1 MPVLSCPEQLT
12 IQLRNS
18 HDSCRTGRS
27 GNKNFLHKDGP
38 LRVLVVDDELG
49 IREGCRRTLAAHD
62 FQVEVAENGPAGLA
76 RLREGH
82 FDVLLLDAMMPG
94 MSGLE
99 VLQHARKIAP
109 DLICILITGYATV
122 ELAVQA
128 MREGA
133 QDFIAKPFTSE
144 LLLRVINRELERQ
157 HLKREA
163 ERAVLLEEQNRELSR
178 VTAEMTKLAAI
189 ESRFMLTMVHIL
201 RAPVAVLQNSLQLIR
216 KGYVPEEGQP
226 AFLERAEQR
235 AGELL
240 TILDD
245 VLLLSQLKQDLHKHR
260 TETVSVAGVLET
272 VAAGLEEEAA
282 ERQIELCVEIS
293 DSPALVAQTEHIRAL
308 WLNLLSNALRYTPAG
323 GRITIQ
329 LNAEENRR
337 TIIGS
342 VADTGI
348 GIATEEI
355 SRIFEEFYRTD
366 AAQAMQETGT
376 GLGLPIVQ
384 QIVAMYG
391 GTIELESAVNQGSTF
406 RFVLPASAK
415 P

>member
-12 IQLRNS
+12 IQHRNS

-144 LLLRVINRELERQ
+144 LLLRVINRELERL

-178 VTAEMTKLAAI
+178 VTAEMSKLAAI
-189 ESRFMLTMVHIL
+189 ESRFMLTMVHVL

-216 KGYVPEEGQP
+216 KGYVPDEGQP

-272 VAAGLEEEAA
+272 VAAGLEEEAD
-282 ERQIELCVEIS
+282 ERQIELCVEIA

-308 WLNLLSNALRYTPAG
+308 WLNLLSNAVRYTPAG
-323 GRITIQ
+323 GRITIR
-329 LNAEENRR
+329 L
-337 TIIGS
+337 
-342 VADTGI
+342 DC
-348 GIATEEI
+348 
-355 SRIFEEFYRTD
+355 
-366 AAQAMQETGT
+366 
-376 GLGLPIVQ
+376 
-384 QIVAMYG
+384 
-391 GTIELESAVNQGSTF
+391 
-406 RFVLPASAK
+406 
-415 P
+415 

>member
-1 MPVLSCPEQLT
+1 M
-12 IQLRNS
+12 
-18 HDSCRTGRS
+18 
-27 GNKNFLHKDGP
+27 
-38 LRVLVVDDELG
+38 
-49 IREGCRRTLAAHD
+49 
-62 FQVEVAENGPAGLA
+62 
-76 RLREGH
+76 
-82 FDVLLLDAMMPG
+82 
-94 MSGLE
+94 
-99 VLQHARKIAP
+99 LQHARKIAP

-144 LLLRVINRELERQ
+144 LLLRVINRELERL

-178 VTAEMTKLAAI
+178 VTAEMSKLAAI

-216 KGYVPEEGQP
+216 KGYVPDEGQP
-226 AFLERAEQR
+226 AFLERSEQR

-272 VAAGLEEEAA
+272 VAAGLEEEAD
-282 ERQIELCVEIS
+282 ERQIELCVEIA

-308 WLNLLSNALRYTPAG
+308 WINLLTNAIRYTPAG
-323 GRITIQ
+323 GQVRVKLEADPRAKVLTATI
-329 LNAEENRR
+329 
-337 TIIGS
+337 
-342 VADTGI
+342 ADTGI
-348 GIATEEI
+348 GIAPEEI
-355 SRIFEEFYRTD
+355 PRIFEEFYRTGE
-366 AAQAMQETGT
+366 AKAMQETGT

-391 GTIELESAVNQGSTF
+391 GTIELESVPHQGSTF
-406 RFVLPASAK
+406 RFTLPLSEAGEKGVL
-415 P
+415 

>member
-1 MPVLSCPEQLT
+1 M
-12 IQLRNS
+12 
-18 HDSCRTGRS
+18 
-27 GNKNFLHKDGP
+27 
-38 LRVLVVDDELG
+38 RVLVVDDELG
-49 IREGCRRTLAAHD
+49 IREGCRRALTAQG
-62 FQVEVAENGPAGLA
+62 FEVEVAENGPAGLA

-82 FDVLLLDAMMPG
+82 FDLLLLDAMMPG

-133 QDFIAKPFTSE
+133 QDFVAKPFTPE
-144 LLLRVINRELERQ
+144 LLLRVINRELERLR
-157 HLKREA
+157 LKREA

-178 VTAEMTKLAAI
+178 VTAEMSQLAAI
-189 ESRFMLTMVHIL
+189 ESRFMLTMVHVL

-216 KGYVPEEGQP
+216 KGYVPDEGQP

-260 TETVSVAGVLET
+260 TETVSVAAVLET
-272 VAAGLEEEAA
+272 VAAGLKEEAD
-282 ERQIELCVEIS
+282 EHQIELCVEIA

-308 WLNLLSNALRYTPAG
+308 WMNLLTNAIQYTPDG
-323 GRITIQ
+323 GQVRVKLEADLRAAVITGTVI
-329 LNAEENRR
+329 
-337 TIIGS
+337 
-342 VADTGI
+342 DTGI
-348 GIATEEI
+348 GITAEEI
-355 SRIFEEFYRTD
+355 PRIFEEFYRTGE
-366 AAQAMQETGT
+366 AKSMQETGT
-376 GLGLPIVQ
+376 GLGLSIIQ
-384 QIVAMYG
+384 QILSLYRG
-391 GTIELESAVNQGSTF
+391 NLEIESVPQQGSTF
-406 RFVLPASAK
+406 RFTLPLSEAGDKGVL
-415 P
+415 

>member
-12 IQLRNS
+12 IQHRNS

-49 IREGCRRTLAAHD
+49 IREGCRRALTPQG
-62 FQVEVAENGPAGLA
+62 FEVEMAENGPAGLA

-82 FDVLLLDAMMPG
+82 FDLLLLDAMMPG

-99 VLQHARKIAP
+99 VLQHARKISP

-133 QDFIAKPFTSE
+133 QDFVAKPFTPE
-144 LLLRVINRELERQ
+144 LLLRVINRELERLR
-157 HLKREA
+157 LKREA

-178 VTAEMTKLAAI
+178 VTAEMSKLSAI

-216 KGYVPEEGQP
+216 KGYVPDKEQP

-272 VAAGLEEEAA
+272 VAAGLEEEAD
-282 ERQIELCVEIS
+282 ERQIELCVEIA

-337 TIIGS
+337 TITGS

-366 AAQAMQETGT
+366 AARAMQETGT

>member
-1 MPVLSCPEQLT
+1 M
-12 IQLRNS
+12 
-18 HDSCRTGRS
+18 
-27 GNKNFLHKDGP
+27 
-38 LRVLVVDDELG
+38 RVLVVDDELG
-49 IREGCRRTLAAHD
+49 IREGCRRALTAQG
-62 FQVEVAENGPAGLA
+62 FEVEVAENGPAGLA

-82 FDVLLLDAMMPG
+82 FDLLLLDAMMPG

-99 VLQHARKIAP
+99 VLQHARKITP

-133 QDFIAKPFTSE
+133 QDFVAKPFTPE
-144 LLLRVINRELERQ
+144 LLLRVINRELERLR
-157 HLKREA
+157 LKRAA

-178 VTAEMTKLAAI
+178 VTAEMSKLAAI
-189 ESRFMLTMVHIL
+189 ESRFMLTMVHVL

-216 KGYVPEEGQP
+216 KGYVPDEGQP

-272 VAAGLEEEAA
+272 VAAGLEGEAD
-282 ERQIELCVEIS
+282 ERQIELCVEIA

-308 WLNLLSNALRYTPAG
+308 WLNLLSNAVKFTPDG
-323 GRITIQ
+323 GCVTIAAHKNNSEA
-329 LNAEENRR
+329 L
-337 TIIGS
+337 IS
-342 VADTGI
+342 VTDTGI
-348 GIATEEI
+348 GITTDEQKHM
-355 SRIFEEFYRTD
+355 FEAFY
-366 AAQAMQETGT
+366 QASGGLRDKTPGT
-376 GLGLPIVQ
+376 GLGLPITRN
-384 QIVAMYG
+384 I
-391 GTIELESAVNQGSTF
+391 IEKHAGRIWVESAGQNLGSKFTF
-406 RFVLPASAK
+406 TLQLAGRSLTGTSLNEAGAEESK
-415 P
+415 ECLKCQEG